1 MKQYFSRRSSKFFYY
16 QSFIKI
22 KRQWYTIRNAASFL
36 ICCIDSAI
44 IILKK
49 GITLK
54 RIEKLTIIRE
64 HFPKASV
71 SINWI
76 SSCGLSCFVS
86 ILRTEKKNQRMHKN
100 CFLWSYFFLLNWS
113 FVFLLFKTIIVKNV
127 LLLLIYLDIDD
138 SKKNVILDTLED
150 SVGQGIFILCT
161 EKSVKLNVIVTS
173 GCVMWLPDANLL
185 IEVWH
190 IFYQ

>member
-76 SSCGLSCFVS
+76 SYVDSRVLYRFCEL
-86 ILRTEKKNQRMHKN
+86 KKKTQRMHKN

-138 SKKNVILDTLED
+138 SKKMSSWIRWKIL
-150 SVGQGIFILCT
+150 
-161 EKSVKLNVIVTS
+161 
-173 GCVMWLPDANLL
+173 
-185 IEVWH
+185 
-190 IFYQ
+190 